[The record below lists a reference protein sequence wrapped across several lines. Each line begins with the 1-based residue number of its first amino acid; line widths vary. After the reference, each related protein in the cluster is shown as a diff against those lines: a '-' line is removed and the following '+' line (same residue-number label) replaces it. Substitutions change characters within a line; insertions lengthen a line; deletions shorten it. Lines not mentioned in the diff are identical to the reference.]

1 MGIRQ
6 ILGLDFGLYKTGLA
20 MGQTITKTAS
30 PIGILKM
37 RQGKIDPIAFKKI
50 LQDWRPDAL
59 VIGIPLK
66 MDDSPL
72 DISAQ
77 AEACATWLETTTGLP
92 VFRVDERLT
101 TKAAR
106 AELAEIHQAA
116 GKKNTHQAVDAYAA
130 VLILE
135 SWLHE
140 ANMIVD

>member
-1 MGIRQ
+1 MIRQ
-6 ILGLDFGLYKTGLA
+6 VLGLDFGLYKTGLA

-37 RQGKIDPIAFKKI
+37 RNGCIDPPVFKKI
-50 LQDWRPDAL
+50 LSEWRPDAI

-66 MDDSPL
+66 MDG
-72 DISAQ
+72 SAFNLSEQ
-77 AEACATWLETTTGLP
+77 AEDCARWLEETTLLP

-106 AELAEIHQAA
+106 AEYAELQNAG
-116 GKKNTHQAVDAYAA
+116 GKKHSNQPVDAYAA

-135 SWLHE
+135 SWLS
-140 ANMIVD
+140 VVRF